1 MNKPDQNSKPAFSGE
16 RVRLGDVCA
25 KGKSS
30 LRQKDLR
37 NDGPYVVFGA
47 SGIAGTSA
55 SYQNESPYVAVVKDG
70 AGVGRARICQEQS
83 SVLGTM
89 QALIPNERITCK
101 YLLHLVRSMK
111 LGEGFSGS
119 TIPHIYFKDY
129 SEREVVVPA
138 LDDQEKIT
146 STLDKIENLID
157 GEKTT
162 ITHLQSLAKSRFV
175 EMFGSKDF
183 GTKPLTDCVIAIDS
197 GQSPKCASSPRTNRD
212 PAVLKLSAVS
222 SGIYREGENKG
233 LLPSET
239 IVGSKEVVRGDIL
252 LARKNT
258 PELVGRS
265 VYVSRTEGN
274 IMFPDIVFRMH
285 PRPVVNGIYLA
296 HVLSG
301 PMFGEVKS
309 LAHGSAKS
317 MSNIPKSKLANLQI
331 PLPPL
336 PLQRE
341 FAAFAERAAKLEFV
355 ALVQYNNQCR
365 FQFNEGRSH
374 DNRRD
379 KEQSR

>member
-183 GTKPLTDCVIAIDS
+183 DHKPLIECVISIDS
-197 GQSPKCASSPRTNRD
+197 GKSPNCTSSPRANRD

-233 LLPSET
+233 LLPGET

-355 ALVQYNNQCR
+355 AQQQIEKLQTLYDSLAQEY
-365 FQFNEGRSH
+365 FG
-374 DNRRD
+374 
-379 KEQSR
+379 

>member
-183 GTKPLTDCVIAIDS
+183 DHKPLIECVISIDS
-197 GQSPKCASSPRTNRD
+197 GKSPNCTSSPRANRD

-233 LLPSET
+233 LLPGET

-355 ALVQYNNQCR
+355 AQQQIEKLHTLYDSLAQEY
-365 FQFNEGRSH
+365 FG
-374 DNRRD
+374 
-379 KEQSR
+379 

>member
-1 MNKPDQNSKPAFSGE
+1 M
-16 RVRLGDVCA
+16 RLGDVCA

-183 GTKPLTDCVIAIDS
+183 DHKPLIECVISIDS
-197 GQSPKCASSPRTNRD
+197 GKSPNCTSSPRANRD

-233 LLPSET
+233 LLPGET

-341 FAAFAERAAKLEFV
+341 FAAFAERAAKLEFI
-355 ALVQYNNQCR
+355 AQQQIEKLQTLYDSLAQEY
-365 FQFNEGRSH
+365 FG
-374 DNRRD
+374 
-379 KEQSR
+379 

>member
-183 GTKPLTDCVIAIDS
+183 DHKPLIECVISIDS
-197 GQSPKCASSPRTNRD
+197 GKSPNCTSSPRANRD

-233 LLPSET
+233 LLPGET

-341 FAAFAERAAKLEFV
+341 FAAFAGRAAKLEFV
-355 ALVQYNNQCR
+355 AQQQIEKLQTLYDSLAQEY
-365 FQFNEGRSH
+365 FG
-374 DNRRD
+374 
-379 KEQSR
+379 